1 MAVSLDFL
9 CVWVFVNTPVMAPTK
24 HQNVLSSLLCD
35 SLFWSSTTTFFF
47 SLFRISFLQMT
58 YVSSWFVRRLNLMT
72 STPVG
77 RSSWAD
83 STRTKMLSEEHTIQ
97 VMKGQCWNS
106 PPSVTVKSL
115 YWSKSVHLAEILATP
130 WTDGWIVSRSYFT
143 LKQTPQKHL
152 R

>member
-1 MAVSLDFL
+1 
-9 CVWVFVNTPVMAPTK
+9 MAPTK

-35 SLFWSSTTTFFF
+35 SSFWSSTTKHFF

-83 STRTKMLSEEHTIQ
+83 STMTKMLSEEHTIQ
-97 VMKGQCWNS
+97 VMKGQGWNS

-115 YWSKSVHLAEILATP
+115 YWSKSVHLAAIFGNTL
-130 WTDGWIVSRSYFT
+130 DGWMNRVQVIFH
-143 LKQTPQKHL
+143 LKKNKKTFALKN
-152 R
+152 